1 MTLAR
6 DQNKSLRELL
16 DSMSVREIALW
27 LSFYKENPPEY
38 SANYRAATISAA
50 VYNASGNLKSGTT
63 AKPDDFM
70 PAKPEEVKELTP
82 EMLKSI
88 FQQVQE

>member
-27 LSFYKENPPEY
+27 LSFYKESPPEQA
-38 SANYRAATISAA
+38 ANYRAATVSAA
-50 VYNASGNLKSGTT
+50 VYNASGNLRAGTS

-70 PAKPEEVKELTP
+70 PRKEEAPTELTP
-82 EMLKSI
+82 DMLRSI
-88 FQQVQE
+88 FQQAQD